1 MPNQPSPPP
10 ITPHQMDI
18 LRAATAMA
26 WADGQLEPDEI
37 RLILDQLAQ
46 LFASG
51 EEDQRSLKQSMRE
64 YLGQNIPLEEVI
76 PNLETKADRKLVLS
90 LGYQVIQASRRQPGE
105 PMVNVDEAAAYQRL
119 KRLLELP
126 PDDVID
132 VEEEV
137 IPDFEHHEE
146 GSSLVQTL
154 AAKLHQL
161 ITR

>member
-1 MPNQPSPPP
+1 MSTPPSPPP
-10 ITPHQMDI
+10 INPHQMDI
-18 LRAATAMA
+18 LRAVTAMA

-46 LFASG
+46 LFANT
-51 EEDQRSLKQSMRE
+51 EEEQRSLKQNMRE

-76 PNLETKADRKLVLS
+76 PNLKSKDERKLVLS

-119 KRLLELP
+119 KRLLKLP

-137 IPDFEHHEE
+137 IPEIAGHENN
-146 GSSLVQTL
+146 SIVQNL

>member
-1 MPNQPSPPP
+1 MSNPPSPPP
-10 ITPHQMDI
+10 INPHQMDI
-18 LRAATAMA
+18 LRAVTAMA

-46 LFASG
+46 LFASS
-51 EEDQRSLKQSMRE
+51 EEEQRSLKQNLRE

-76 PNLETKADRKLVLS
+76 PHLKSKEDRKLVLS

-119 KRLLELP
+119 KRLLKLP

-137 IPDFEHHEE
+137 IPDLESQE
-146 GSSLVQTL
+146 GSSIVQTL